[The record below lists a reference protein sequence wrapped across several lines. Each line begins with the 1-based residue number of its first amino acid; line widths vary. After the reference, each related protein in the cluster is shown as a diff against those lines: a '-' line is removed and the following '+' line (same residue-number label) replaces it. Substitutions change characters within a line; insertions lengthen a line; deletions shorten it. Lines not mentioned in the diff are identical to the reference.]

1 TVAKGFQNRDL
12 LALQSNKSADYDIQ
26 QEGGDPKK
34 DHGQQKGHI
43 GKLGEFFTDQIMR
56 GLVFSRIG
64 SLTTIGVQQKFDPVD
79 HIFYT
84 GTGRKS
90 EGQVIEGSL
99 HIVGRCQGAA
109 SHPHDAKSFGIWEQT
124 TRLYLVEISR

>member
-1 TVAKGFQNRDL
+1 NTNVQFFL
-12 LALQSNKSADYDIQ
+12 NKQKTAYEIQ

-64 SLTTIGVQQKFDPVD
+64 SLTTIGVQQKFHPVD
-79 HIFYT
+79 HIFYI
-84 GTGRKS
+84 GTGRKG
-90 EGQVIEGSL
+90 EGQVIEGSF
-99 HIVGRCQGAA
+99 HIVGCCQG
-109 SHPHDAKSFGIWEQT
+109 DRKS
-124 TRLYLVEISR
+124 VV